1 MTRDGSGRFAGQTA
15 LVIGA
20 SSGIGK
26 AIARR
31 LVEDGANVVAAARRV
46 NLLNAMEQELGAA
59 LRGVRCDVLEEADVA
74 RAIEDT
80 ARHFG
85 ALDMTFNV
93 AGGAR
98 IGTIVDGSTA
108 DWDAV
113 IQLTLRGAY
122 LGIKHS
128 ARWMITNGRSGAIV
142 NISSLNQQVPFYGAS
157 SYSTAKAGL
166 GMLTQNAAL
175 ELARHKIRVNALLP
189 GLTSTPATEII
200 SSASD
205 INRAYIERIPMGRAA
220 NPAEIAAAAVFLA
233 STDASYI
240 TGASL
245 IADGGWA
252 TTGYPDSSKWLSR
265 WNPDA

>member
-1 MTRDGSGRFAGQTA
+1 MAHNGSSGFSGQTA

-20 SSGIGK
+20 SSGIGA

-31 LVEDGANVVAAARRV
+31 LVEYGANVVAAARRT
-46 NLLNAMEQELGAA
+46 NLLKAMEDELGAT

-74 RAIEDT
+74 QTIDET
-80 ARHFG
+80 VRHFG
-85 ALDMTFNV
+85 GLDMTFNV

-98 IGTIVDGSTA
+98 IGTIVDGSTE

-113 IQLTLRGAY
+113 IRLTLRSAY

-128 ARWMITNGRSGAIV
+128 ARWMIANGRAGAIV
-142 NISSLNQQVPFYGAS
+142 NISSLNQQVPFFGAS

-175 ELARHKIRVNALLP
+175 ELARHRIRVNALLP
-189 GLTSTPATEII
+189 GLTATPATGII
-200 SSASD
+200 SSAPD
-205 INRAYIERIPMGRAA
+205 INQAYMQRIPMGRAA
-220 NPAEIAAAAVFLA
+220 HAAEIAAAAMFLA
-233 STDASYI
+233 SADASYI

-245 IADGGWA
+245 LADGGWA
-252 TTGYPDSSKWLSR
+252 TTGYPDSSQWISR
-265 WNPDA
+265 WSPDA

>member
-1 MTRDGSGRFAGQTA
+1 MTQDTSARFSGQTA

-31 LVEDGANVVAAARRV
+31 LVADGANVVAAARRIE
-46 NLLNAMEQELGAA
+46 LLKAMQVDLGPT
-59 LRGVRCDVLEEADVA
+59 LHGVRCDVLEENDVA
-74 RAIEDT
+74 QAVEET
-80 ARHFG
+80 VRHFG
-85 ALDMTFNV
+85 GLDIVFNV

-98 IGTIVDGSTA
+98 IGTIVDGSTS

-113 IQLTLRGAY
+113 IKLTLRSAY
-122 LGIKHS
+122 LGIKH
-128 ARWMITNGRSGAIV
+128 AAGWMIANRRGGAIV

-175 ELARHKIRVNALLP
+175 ELARHHIRVNALLP
-189 GLTSTPATEII
+189 GLTSTPATGII
-200 SSASD
+200 GAAPD
-205 INRAYIERIPMGRAA
+205 IHQAYMDRIPMGRAA
-220 NPAEIAAAAVFLA
+220 EPAEIAAAAVFLA
-233 STDASYI
+233 SADASYI

-245 IADGGWA
+245 LCDGGWA
-252 TTGYPDSSKWLSR
+252 TTGYPDSSKWISR
-265 WNPDA
+265 WSPEV